1 MTTKQIKTILDK
13 YNLSK
18 DFDAKQIGILYKFF
32 ESIKANVVMSVISIF
47 GNVNIKNV
55 AIEVLCEFSAT
66 QTSNYKFMLPYIA
79 ELFNPFASL
88 LGLQFIGVEDKG
100 EVLQTIEVSSELIGK
115 INKAAKFVSKD
126 NLRSDM
132 QCVLL
137 HFTDNKLK
145 VVATDAHKLYMSES
159 FVCEYKG
166 EAKFLINTNGLIQ
179 LAKHKTKG
187 EIVKLEL
194 LQPLQEMQDIFED
207 YSYKGKGLVDTDLQ
221 YMFIDGVKI
230 ELLHNTSYVDY
241 NVVVPKYETKMQFER
256 KALIKLVKQIL
267 PATNKTTSQIN
278 FHLNGN
284 ISAMGCDVD
293 FGFEANS
300 SIDYISKDFAD
311 CDISFD
317 GKLLNECLSSFKD
330 NTLNFYS
337 NGKATQ
343 AALITN
349 DVETILLMPLMLNK

>member
-1 MTTKQIKTILDK
+1 MTNKQIKTILDK

-32 ESIKANVVMSVISIF
+32 ESVKANVVIAEIEKF
-47 GNVNIKNV
+47 ETKKGFNVGV
-55 AIEVLCEFSAT
+55 EVLCEFSAT

-115 INKAAKFVSKD
+115 INKAAKFVSKYS
-126 NLRSDM
+126 LRPAM

-137 HFTDNKLK
+137 HFKDNSVK
-145 VVATDAHKLYMSES
+145 VVATDAHKLYMSED
-159 FVCEYKG
+159 FKINHIG
-166 EAKFLINTNGLIQ
+166 EAKFLINTNGLMS
-179 LAKHKTKG
+179 LAKHKATND
-187 EIVKLEL
+187 KLIIEVLKLATEL
-194 LQPLQEMQDIFED
+194 QN
-207 YSYKGKGLVDTDLQ
+207 SYRQNNKKELVECDTQ
-221 YMFIDGVKI
+221 YMIIDGVKV
-230 ELLHNTSYVDY
+230 ELLHNQTYPDY
-241 NVVVPKYETKMQFER
+241 EVVMPKFETKMKFER
-256 KALIKLVKQIL
+256 KALIGLVKQIL
-267 PATNKTTSQIN
+267 PATNKTTNQIN

-293 FGFEANS
+293 FSFEANS
-300 SIDYISKDFAD
+300 SIDYISKDFKD
-311 CDISFD
+311 CDIAFN

-337 NGKATQ
+337 NGKPTQ
-343 AALITN
+343 AAIITN
-349 DVETILLMPLMLNK
+349 DVESILIMPLMLNN

>member
-1 MTTKQIKTILDK
+1 MTNKQIKTILDK

-32 ESIKANVVMSVISIF
+32 ESVKANVVIAEIEKF
-47 GNVNIKNV
+47 ETKKGFNVGV
-55 AIEVLCEFSAT
+55 EVLCEFSAT

-88 LGLQFIGVEDKG
+88 LGLELMSNEENS
-100 EVLQTIEVSSELIGK
+100 EVLQYIEVSSEIIGK

-126 NLRSDM
+126 SLRPAM

-137 HFTDNKLK
+137 HFKDNSVK
-145 VVATDAHKLYMSES
+145 VVATDAHKLYMSED
-159 FVCEYKG
+159 FKINHIG
-166 EAKFLINTNGLIQ
+166 EAKFLINTNGLMS

-221 YMFIDGVKI
+221 YMIIDGVKV
-230 ELLHNTSYVDY
+230 ELLHNQTYADY
-241 NVVVPKYETKMQFER
+241 EVVMPKFETKMQFER
-256 KALIKLVKQIL
+256 KELIRLVKQIL

-300 SIDYISKDFAD
+300 SIDYISKDFND
-311 CDISFD
+311 CDIAFN